1 MVYLPSYHPP
11 PSPPPLP
18 FPPQHFIY
26 LFCVKKKRKKIKQD
40 KKMSF
45 VPCWLESFF
54 FIQRVDW
61 DFYFPISECWKYCIG
76 EKTQN
81 IIIIIRVV
89 LQLYSMYSH
98 FLSGTWNKHADIC
111 FYFVF
116 LVFGYVFLYL
126 SSIRYLHGTGRFA
139 SMDPSCFL
147 TSSDFVCTVCIFS
160 KAFEADHKSIGLPVK
175 EAGLVYLLATRHLC
189 NCRVVCCALVLLK
202 HPIKHTVVGL
212 WEKRSALSGI
222 CVWLQPLHR
231 QIFAPFSV
239 ILHSL
244 CPALNSGTVFMFH
257 ARL

>member
-1 MVYLPSYHPP
+1 M
-11 PSPPPLP
+11 
-18 FPPQHFIY
+18 F
-26 LFCVKKKRKKIKQD
+26 
-40 KKMSF
+40 
-45 VPCWLESFF
+45 PCWLESFF

-76 EKTQN
+76 EKKKTQN
-81 IIIIIRVV
+81 IIIIIRIV

-98 FLSGTWNKHADIC
+98 FLSGTWNKHAEEMLWLC
-111 FYFVF
+111 FPCFFFVVLFYF
-116 LVFGYVFLYL
+116 FLYL
-126 SSIRYLHGTGRFA
+126 SSICYLHGTGRFA

-212 WEKRSALSGI
+212 WEKEKKTLGSVWV
-222 CVWLQPLHR
+222 CVRLQPR
-231 QIFAPFSV
+231 CCS
-239 ILHSL
+239 HSHL
-244 CPALNSGTVFMFH
+244 LTDQPLISLMSPLIIKLNSQKTQTN
-257 ARL
+257 LI

>member
-1 MVYLPSYHPP
+1 M
-11 PSPPPLP
+11 
-18 FPPQHFIY
+18 F
-26 LFCVKKKRKKIKQD
+26 
-40 KKMSF
+40 
-45 VPCWLESFF
+45 PCWLESFF

-76 EKTQN
+76 EKKKHN
-81 IIIIIRVV
+81 IIIIIRIV

-98 FLSGTWNKHADIC
+98 FLSGTWNKHAEEMLWLC
-111 FYFVF
+111 FPCFFFVVLFYF
-116 LVFGYVFLYL
+116 FLYL
-126 SSIRYLHGTGRFA
+126 SSICYLHGTGRFA

-212 WEKRSALSGI
+212 WEKEKKTLGSVWV
-222 CVWLQPLHR
+222 CVRLQPR
-231 QIFAPFSV
+231 CCS
-239 ILHSL
+239 HSHL
-244 CPALNSGTVFMFH
+244 LTDQPLISLMSPLIIKLNSQKTQTN
-257 ARL
+257 LI